1 MDKNNHKNEESQ
13 PQKKGDH
20 HRKDI
25 KRKRGDHLGSSKR
38 NKGARSRAPQSGAV
52 SEKRPSFCDLF
63 TISKRLSLGL
73 VASARILMRSA
84 RDLFAD
90 EEEVLLVFRDVV
102 FRYYFCL
109 QSEDVECP
117 FGSLQLFGK
126 RPSLVR
132 DERSSNLDER
142 RAQLCQS
149 RKRRH
154 RSCGAHVIAFAM
166 RRAKFL
172 CPRMERRA
180 IVQI

>member
-1 MDKNNHKNEESQ
+1 MDKNQHKTEEPQ

-20 HRKDI
+20 HREDI
-25 KRKRGDHLGSSKR
+25 KRKRGDHRGRSSKR
-38 NKGARSRAPQSGAV
+38 NKGARSKSA
-52 SEKRPSFCDLF
+52 
-63 TISKRLSLGL
+63 SKRLSLGL
-73 VASARILMRSA
+73 VASARILRRGMF
-84 RDLFAD
+84 DFFAD
-90 EEEVLLVFRDVV
+90 EDEVLLVFRNVV
-102 FRYYFCL
+102 FRYCFCL

-126 RPSLVR
+126 SSPLVR

-154 RSCGAHVIAFAM
+154 RSCGTHIEGFAM

-172 CPRMERRA
+172 CPHMERRA